1 VRLLIDLGNSRLKWA
16 WYDRD
21 RWQSGAA
28 DVGSASFDNLL
39 GALNASGD
47 IPEQIAVASVA
58 DQGRMTALKKALTAR
73 WSAPVL
79 EIRSVPAQLGVSNR
93 YRDPAQ
99 LGADRWAAL
108 IAARQET
115 TKPVCVISCGT
126 AVTIDAMNEDG
137 EFVGGVILPGLDL
150 MRRSLAEGTAAIAMR
165 EGDDSSCQ
173 ALSTEDA
180 VMSGTRFALA
190 GAVTRIAAE
199 HRRVVGTDMSSLITG
214 GSAGVILPLL
224 DFPVIHKP
232 DLVLFGI
239 RAISEAGQ

>member
-1 VRLLIDLGNSRLKWA
+1 MRLLIDLGNSRLKWA
-16 WYDRD
+16 WYDRE

-28 DVGSASFDNLL
+28 DVGVASFDDLL
-39 GALNASGD
+39 GTLDTSGD

-58 DQGRMTALKKALTAR
+58 DQGRTTELNKALTAR

-79 EIRSVPAQLGVSNR
+79 EIRAVPAQLGVSNR

-115 TKPVCVISCGT
+115 SKPVCVISCGT
-126 AVTIDAMNEDG
+126 AVTIDAMNDDG
-137 EFVGGVILPGLDL
+137 EFVGGAILPGLDL
-150 MRRSLAEGTAAIAMR
+150 MRRSLAEGTAAIARR
-165 EGDDSSCQ
+165 EGDDSNCQ

-190 GAVTRIAAE
+190 GAITRIAAE
-199 HRRVVGTDMSSLITG
+199 HRRAVGSDMKSLISG

-224 DFPVIHKP
+224 DFPVTHKP
-232 DLVLFGI
+232 DLVLLGI
-239 RAISEAGQ
+239 RAIVEAGQ